1 MRKFYFL
8 VSVCLFI
15 SLGATA
21 QNLLNRSAL
30 AKVGKTP
37 LTSVPLKVA
46 PLDAAA
52 LSLAKAAQA
61 GDNDQIITQQ
71 PEGTLYHNA
80 IRHAKGYLIEQDGLS
95 YYYEMDGIASDFVV
109 ADDGSVYLKNP
120 VIGLFTDSW
129 VKGTKAQGDT
139 VVMNFPQK
147 VYTETVNGQSYDV
160 YADRMVMTTAIGPNG
175 QEMSTYEPDK
185 ANREVKFVWRND
197 TLRQVDSVLVGLT
210 LASGQWLGAGDDVM
224 DVTPMT
230 YTVAA
235 PQHPEN
241 KKEYTLDYTSNGI
254 AEQRT
259 LYLVKEDNNVFLGNL
274 LDELPNAWIKGK
286 MDGNKMVFA
295 SDQYLGL
302 YEEMFIHVFFNNAK
316 VDKVWNPDFGEYSD
330 VLTLDNSNPLTFSKD
345 DVTGEYT
352 SDGVLGINQGHTIS
366 MFANA
371 YQEMRLTPKEDTSV
385 GNVTESTVEHVAY
398 FDVTG
403 RTVKPG
409 FKGVVVKKTTFKDG
423 KQLVEKLTRH

>member
-1 MRKFYFL
+1 M
-8 VSVCLFI
+8 
-15 SLGATA
+15 
-21 QNLLNRSAL
+21 
-30 AKVGKTP
+30 
-37 LTSVPLKVA
+37 
-46 PLDAAA
+46 
-52 LSLAKAAQA
+52 
-61 GDNDQIITQQ
+61 
-71 PEGTLYHNA
+71 
-80 IRHAKGYLIEQDGLS
+80 
-95 YYYEMDGIASDFVV
+95 
-109 ADDGSVYLKNP
+109 
-120 VIGLFTDSW
+120 
-129 VKGTKAQGDT
+129 
-139 VVMNFPQK
+139 
-147 VYTETVNGQSYDV
+147 
-160 YADRMVMTTAIGPNG
+160 
-175 QEMSTYEPDK
+175 
-185 ANREVKFVWRND
+185 
-197 TLRQVDSVLVGLT
+197 LVGLT

-286 MDGNKMVFA
+286 MDGNKMFFA

-302 YEEMFIHVFFNNAK
+302 YEQMFMHVFFINAK

-366 MFANA
+366 MFAYA

-385 GNVTESTVEHVAY
+385 GNVTKSTVEHVAY

-423 KQLVEKLTRH
+423 KQLVEKLIRH